1 LIAAFVMYTDFI
13 IATPNADVERTGA
26 EIT

>member
-1 LIAAFVMYTDFI
+1 MYTDFI
-13 IATPNADVERTGA
+13 IATPNADIERTGP